1 MAKTFSRLATVAKK
15 PASVAKKTTTTTKR
29 RKATA
34 APQTGNVINLERFN
48 LNDRGNWLRAIE
60 RSHPDETASLE
71 ELLEQISQYQGQ
83 IERTMQSAEAQ
94 STIYAYAIG
103 SRLDVIEEARLFEK
117 CGHSNLTDFIKAGE
131 IKRPGG
137 TSITTRQVW
146 AYRKVTRGLN
156 EFLSIAEQLKDG
168 GEIAAPLQEK
178 LSEISA
184 QVNTDVVEQFRE
196 QYVEGI
202 AKVLELGVSKLEQVC
217 RLPNSVAYSGL
228 IAGGQ
233 LQIAEKLVPVHEVT
247 FSELRSAVSQAAKAS
262 KTTQSK
268 SKTLPV
274 DKTLTELETTVKKLA
289 KYRKKFGPKQVQR
302 ILAVVKSLDDMVL
315 SEVSD

>member
-1 MAKTFSRLATVAKK
+1 MAKKFDRLATVSKK
-15 PASVAKKTTTTTKR
+15 KSASAPKKTVGQR
-29 RKATA
+29 RKVA
-34 APQTGNVINLERFN
+34 APAEMGSVINLERFN

-60 RSHPDETASLE
+60 SSHPDETASLD
-71 ELLEQISQYQGQ
+71 ELLAQIAQYQGQ

-103 SRLDVIEEARLFEK
+103 SRLDVIEEARLFEES
-117 CGHSNLTDFIKAGE
+117 GHSNLTDFIKAGE

-156 EFLSIAEQLKDG
+156 EFLTIAEQLKEG
-168 GEIAAPLQEK
+168 GEVSAPLQEK
-178 LSEISA
+178 LAEISS

-247 FSELRSAVSQAAKAS
+247 FSELRSAVSQASKVSRTPKTKAK
-262 KTTQSK
+262 
-268 SKTLPV
+268 PIV
-274 DKTLTELETTVKKLA
+274 DLALNDLEAAAKKLTKHQNKIGSA
-289 KYRKKFGPKQVQR
+289 HVQR

-315 SEVSD
+315 SK

>member
-1 MAKTFSRLATVAKK
+1 MAKKFERLATVTKKK
-15 PASVAKKTTTTTKR
+15 PASVPKTSVRKR
-29 RKATA
+29 RKAEA
-34 APQTGNVINLERFN
+34 APQTGGVINLERFN

-60 RSHPDETASLE
+60 SSHPDETASLD
-71 ELLEQISQYQGQ
+71 ELLEQIAQYQGQ

-117 CGHSNLTDFIKAGE
+117 QGHRNLTDFIKAGE
-131 IKRPGG
+131 MKRPGG
-137 TSITTRQVW
+137 SSITTRQVW

-156 EFLSIAEQLKDG
+156 EFLSIAEQLKEG
-168 GEIAAPLQEK
+168 GEVAAPLKEK
-178 LSEISA
+178 LAEISA

-196 QYVEGI
+196 EYVEGI
-202 AKVLELGVSKLEQVC
+202 ARVLELGVSKLEQVC

-262 KTTQSK
+262 QTPKTK
-268 SKTLPV
+268 AKPPV
-274 DKTLTELETTVKKLA
+274 DITLTELESVVKKLA
-289 KYRKKFGPKQVQR
+289 KYQKKFGPKHVQR
-302 ILAVVKSLDDMVL
+302 VLAVVKSLDEMIV
-315 SEVSD
+315 SES

>member
-1 MAKTFSRLATVAKK
+1 MAKKFDRLATVTKK
-15 PASVAKKTTTTTKR
+15 KTASVPKKTAR
-29 RKATA
+29 RQRQVA
-34 APQTGNVINLERFN
+34 ASPQAGSVINLERFN

-60 RSHPDETASLE
+60 SSHPDETASLD
-71 ELLEQISQYQGQ
+71 ELLAQIAQYQGQ
-83 IERTMQSAEAQ
+83 IEHTMQSAEAQ

-103 SRLDVIEEARLFEK
+103 SRLDVIEEARLFEES
-117 CGHSNLTDFIKAGE
+117 GYSNLTDFIKAGE

-156 EFLSIAEQLKDG
+156 EFLSIAEQLKEG
-168 GEIAAPLQEK
+168 EEIAAPLQEK
-178 LSEISA
+178 LTAISS

-202 AKVLELGVSKLEQVC
+202 AKVLELGVSKLEQVY

-247 FSELRSAVSQAAKAS
+247 FSELRSAVSQASKAS
-262 KTTQSK
+262 RTPKVK
-268 SKTLPV
+268 PKAIV
-274 DKTLTELETTVKKLA
+274 DLALNDLEVAAKKLA
-289 KYRKKFGPKQVQR
+289 KHQKKLGPAHVQR
-302 ILAVVKSLDDMVL
+302 LLAVVKSLDAIVL
-315 SEVSD
+315 SE

>member
-1 MAKTFSRLATVAKK
+1 MVKTFDRLVTVAKK
-15 PASVAKKTTTTTKR
+15 PAS
-29 RKATA
+29 
-34 APQTGNVINLERFN
+34 APQTARIQQSKVTGAPETGSVINLDRFN

-60 RSHPDETASLE
+60 SSHPDETASLD
-71 ELLEQISQYQGQ
+71 ELLEQIAQYQGQ

-168 GEIAAPLQEK
+168 VELAAPLRKK

-202 AKVLELGVSKLEQVC
+202 AKVLELGVSKLEQVY
-217 RLPNSVAYSGL
+217 RLPDSVAYSGL

-247 FSELRSAVSQAAKAS
+247 FSELRSAVSQAAKQSRQPNAKPIDVIGETLKEIEAS
-262 KTTQSK
+262 
-268 SKTLPV
+268 
-274 DKTLTELETTVKKLA
+274 VKKLS
-289 KYRKKFGPKQVQR
+289 KHRKKLDPVHVQR
-302 ILAVVKSLDDMVL
+302 ILAVVKSLDEMILAD
-315 SEVSD
+315 

>member
-1 MAKTFSRLATVAKK
+1 MAKTFTRLATVSKK
-15 PASVAKKTTTTTKR
+15 PASVPKKTATQR
-29 RKATA
+29 RKVVA
-34 APQTGNVINLERFN
+34 APQIGNVINLERFN

-60 RSHPDETASLE
+60 SSHPDETASLD
-71 ELLEQISQYQGQ
+71 ELLDQIAQYQGQ

-168 GEIAAPLQEK
+168 KEVSAPLQEK
-178 LSEISA
+178 LAEISA
-184 QVNTDVVEQFRE
+184 QVNTNVVEQFRE

-202 AKVLELGVSKLEQVC
+202 AKVLELGVSKLEQVY

-247 FSELRSAVSQAAKAS
+247 FSELRSAVSHAAKAS
-262 KTTQSK
+262 QIPKVRTK
-268 SKTLPV
+268 DPV
-274 DKTLTELETTVKKLA
+274 NTALTDLEAAVKKLA
-289 KYRKKFGPKQVQR
+289 KSQKKFGPKQVQR
-302 ILAVVKSLDDMVL
+302 LLAAVKTLDEMVL
-315 SEVSD
+315 SEP